1 MRPVSA
7 QRRKKKNSFSATDT
21 KVQARS
27 ASPPLQLFLE
37 LAARAAERGAEAVTK
52 YRAEGIDRRSAVSP
66 PVMSTPSPNDL
77 RPSRHPRRASG
88 SGEKNSP
95 QKLTAGT

>member
-1 MRPVSA
+1 MCPVSA
-7 QRRKKKNSFSATDT
+7 QRRKKKASFSATDT
-21 KVQARS
+21 KVQTKS
-27 ASPPLQLFLE
+27 ASPPLQLFFE

-52 YRAEGIDRRSAVSP
+52 YRAEGIGRRNAVKP
-66 PVMSTPSPNDL
+66 PVRSIPNPNGL

-95 QKLTAGT
+95 QKPTAGT